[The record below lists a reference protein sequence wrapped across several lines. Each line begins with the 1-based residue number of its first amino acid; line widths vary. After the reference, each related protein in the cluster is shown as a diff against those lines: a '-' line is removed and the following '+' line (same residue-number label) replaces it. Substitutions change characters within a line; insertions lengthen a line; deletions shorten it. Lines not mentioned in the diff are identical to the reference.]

1 MLSEERVVE
10 YSTEF
15 KVRVVDL
22 TNQLKV
28 DTTTI
33 ATIIGLRPVMVYRW
47 RQESREGKLVGKPS
61 RRISMTKATKIQSQ
75 TDDKEIR
82 RLKKQVEKLQKG
94 NDFLKK
100 WEMYLKDP
108 KLKDSRS

>member
-1 MLSEERVVE
+1 MVA
-10 YSTEF
+10 
-15 KVRVVDL
+15 L
-22 TNQLKV
+22 TNRLKV

-33 ATIIGLRPVMVYRW
+33 ANIIGLHPVTVYRW
-47 RQESREGKLVGKPS
+47 RQESREGKLVEKPS
-61 RRISMTKATKIQSQ
+61 RRISMTKTAKTQSQ

-82 RLKKQVEKLQKG
+82 RLKKQVKKLQKE